1 MKSHETRPLLLKK
14 SPALAPSLD
23 GE

>member
-1 MKSHETRPLLLKK
+1 MKSHETRPLLLQK